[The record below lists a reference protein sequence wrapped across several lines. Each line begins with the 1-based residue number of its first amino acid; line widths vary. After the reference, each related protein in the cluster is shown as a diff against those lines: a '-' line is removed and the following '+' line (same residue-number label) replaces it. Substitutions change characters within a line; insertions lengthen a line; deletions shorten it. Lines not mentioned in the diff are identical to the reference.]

1 MAPSGVSSVYR
12 CGDVSGAEQTQGPAK
27 TRGRSHRSSGYHS
40 ALSDGDH
47 RSWHCPRHT
56 DPDGDAISRN
66 PTTGVSACLHVSGR
80 GRGICQY
87 QRGTGEWGGSE
98 VSSLFGF
105 WSMSNNVKD
114 STDRHW
120 NMNFFFSGKLT
131 DKDGKKD
138 NLDALT
144 SFPLAWNFH
153 LPIGQGGPRAQ
164 EGDPVRGDM

>member
-1 MAPSGVSSVYR
+1 MCPGLSKHRVQPRPEG
-12 CGDVSGAEQTQGPAK
+12 GLIGAVAT
-27 TRGRSHRSSGYHS
+27 TV
-40 ALSDGDH
+40 LSQMGDH
-47 RSWHCPRHT
+47 RSWHCPRHA

-87 QRGTGEWGGSE
+87 QRGMGGSE

-105 WSMSNNVKD
+105 WSMSKNVKD

-120 NMNFFFSGKLT
+120 NMNFFFFSGKLT

-153 LPIGQGGPRAQ
+153 LPIGQGGGRSQ
-164 EGDPVRGDM
+164 STGG